1 MAQETLMVD
10 ANEDL
15 DAIIG
20 RLRQARSKDVLV
32 VLPNKTRALETL
44 DQFNALRRTV
54 REEGIN
60 LTFSGGN
67 KTVQGLAKLLGFQI
81 DKGDGAVAA
90 PAADSDNDN
99 LPSGFASFGDTP
111 SQQATRPFGGPPGGF
126 VVNGNTSILGQPTVP
141 TGIPQMD
148 EPPASPRGRN
158 AQDIFSGLA
167 NMQPPEM
174 PTRNTPP
181 PPANFGLSG
190 DTPLT
195 RENAPNFFGGGPAIP
210 NPPPPPA
217 FDMGTGSHTM
227 SYEEAIGSGLLGDES
242 PTRSNNSNL
251 PFDLADDRDED
262 VPSILDNEPDTAAA
276 EIRQR
281 SGVRRGDREIA
292 EPRVR
297 GRGNRRARNAGTDP
311 DLVVSKRRSPALGA
325 GLTAAVAGIGGSF
338 SRVVNAGRRPS
349 QATAEGIK
357 LERPKLAPDVQ
368 RERKKQSSAY
378 MLLAGV
384 AILGIFLIVAGVL
397 WSLLTGGPSTPGNT
411 QAGGAPQ
418 RVNLV
423 LSTGQVTNTV
433 SILLDTKA
441 GAASTAA
448 PQGSPVSG
456 SASTSNPTDQ
466 QSGIAPRL
474 GVTEINTGSIT
485 KEGEWPAFGSIKKV
499 EGFAQGQVTI
509 FNAGVSAKSY
519 PAGQV
524 LYKNP
529 KSGVEYKLVNSL
541 SVGAG
546 DPVAGG
552 RGQAN
557 GVVQAGVPGPVG
569 NFEGASRIVLSDS
582 VLANIGALNG
592 GTERTVKIVSKED
605 MAALQKKLMD
615 EAQADAKK
623 QVDGKYNAET
633 QGIQFLK
640 TADPKCSFSKN
651 VGEEADKLTGNC
663 AVSSRAIVYN
673 KTALVD
679 AVKGALVKNPKQSID
694 PNTLKFN
701 DDGQVKEENG
711 RLIYTV
717 GVTARIFQPLTDDD
731 KKSIGNLIIGKSAED
746 AKAAVLNGFPQLLDV
761 NFGDFKGTLPTD
773 PTKLDLKTM
782 YDYENDTT
790 AKTTAVTTVATV
802 GTVVGTVPAAT
813 PNPSPKS

>member
-20 RLRQARSKDVLV
+20 RLRQVRSKDVLV

-54 REEGIN
+54 REESIN
-60 LTFSGGN
+60 LTFAGGN

-90 PAADSDNDN
+90 PPAADSDNDN
-99 LPSGFASFGDTP
+99 LPSGFANFGETP

-126 VVNGNTSILGQPTVP
+126 VVNGNTSMLGQPTIP

-174 PTRNTPP
+174 PNRSTPP

-217 FDMGTGSHTM
+217 FDMSGGSHTM

-242 PTRSNNSNL
+242 PTRSNSSNL

-281 SGVRRGDREIA
+281 SGVRRGDREAA

-297 GRGNRRARNAGTDP
+297 SRGNRRDRGAITDP
-311 DLVVSKRRSPALGA
+311 DLVVSKRRGPALGA
-325 GLTAAVAGIGGSF
+325 GLTAALAGVGGSF
-338 SRVVNAGRRPS
+338 GRVVNAGRRPT
-349 QATAEGIK
+349 QVAAEGIR
-357 LERPKLAPDVQ
+357 LDRPKLAPEVQ
-368 RERKKQSSAY
+368 RERKKQSSLYSLFAY
-378 MLLAGV
+378 LAI
-384 AILGIFLIVAGVL
+384 AGIFLIVVGAL
-397 WSLLTGGPSTPGNT
+397 WMLLTGGSNPTGNP
-411 QAGGAPQ
+411 QAGVNQQ

-441 GAASTAA
+441 GASSTAA

-466 QSGIAPRL
+466 QTGIAPRL

-485 KEGEWPAFGSIKKV
+485 KEGEWPAFGSTKKV

-524 LYKNP
+524 IYKNP
-529 KSGVEYKLVNSL
+529 KTGVEYKLVNSL

-546 DPVAGG
+546 DPVSGG

-569 NFEGASRIVLSDS
+569 NFEGAGRIVISDS
-582 VLANIGALNG
+582 VIANIGALNG
-592 GTERTVKIVSKED
+592 GTERTVKVVSKED

-615 EAQADAKK
+615 EAQTDAKK
-623 QVDGKYNAET
+623 QVDGKFNAET

-651 VGEEADKLTGNC
+651 VGEESDKLTGNC
-663 AVSSRAIVYN
+663 AVSLRAIVYN
-673 KTALVD
+673 KAALSD
-679 AVKGALVKNPKQSID
+679 AVKGALIKNPKQSIE
-694 PNTLKFN
+694 PSSLKFN

-717 GVTARIFQPLTDDD
+717 GVTARIFQPLTEDD
-731 KKSIGNLIIGKSAED
+731 KKGISNLVLGKSAED
-746 AKAAVLNGFPQLLDV
+746 AKAAVLSAYPQLLDV
-761 NFGDFKGTLPTD
+761 NFSDFKGTLPTD

-782 YDYENDTT
+782 YDYENDTS
-790 AKTTAVTTVATV
+790 AKPTSAVTTV
-802 GTVVGTVPAAT
+802 GTVVGTVPVAT
-813 PNPSPKS
+813 PSPSAKS